1 MVCIFEKVLKKG
13 IKTKYQCY
21 PTRGMQA
28 RGGDLLPRTIPPVGL
43 LIVGL
48 GPRAGKFDF
57 D

>member
-21 PTRGMQA
+21 PTREMQA
-28 RGGDLLPRTIPPVGL
+28 RGGDLLPRTIPPVGR